1 MWQRDE
7 RLHKDHQ
14 TRTMGRMLLG
24 AVVLQVLLGISN
36 VWLQWPLGL
45 AVLHNTG
52 AAVLFALTIY
62 TTLQLQR
69 AQS

>member
-1 MWQRDE
+1 MFALRLNKDE
-7 RLHKDHQ
+7 Q
-14 TRTMGRMLLG
+14 TRTMGRILFS
-24 AVVLQVLLGISN
+24 AVVVQVLLGISN

-52 AAVLFALTIY
+52 AAILFAASVY